1 MPVLVLGTVALDTL
15 KTPYGLRKRILGGSA
30 VHFSMSASLFT
41 KVSIVACIGED
52 FPQEHINF
60 LKAKGIDL
68 SALSV
73 EKGKTFYWKGEYRK
87 DFNTAITLKTEL
99 GVLSSFKPRLMP
111 SQRKIKYLFLAN
123 VDPDIQLSLLKN
135 MGSLKFVALDS
146 MNYWI
151 DSKRKSLLRLF
162 KGVDIFLA
170 NDKEALT
177 LSGERGII
185 KAAKSLRKMGAKM
198 VLIKKG
204 EHGSI
209 FYNGKSFFALPAYHS
224 DKIIDPTGAGDTF
237 AGGFMGYLSVVK
249 KITDKEI
256 RRAIAL
262 GTVAASFNIE
272 GFGLEGS
279 FGMCRRALNKRLLSL
294 KKQISFDCF

>member
-1 MPVLVLGTVALDTL
+1 MPVLVLGTVALDTI

-30 VHFSMSASLFT
+30 SHFSMSARLFN

-73 EKGKTFYWKGEYRK
+73 EKGKTFYWEGEYRK
-87 DFNTAITLKTEL
+87 DFNTAVTLKTEL
-99 GVLSSFKPRLMP
+99 GVLASFKPRLIP
-111 SQRKIKYLFLAN
+111 SQRKIKDIFLAN
-123 VDPDIQLSLLKN
+123 VDPDIQLSLLRN
-135 MGSLKFVALDS
+135 IDSPGFVALDS

-151 DSKRKSLLRLF
+151 DSKRKPLLRLF
-162 KGVDIFLA
+162 KKVDIFLA

-177 LSGERGII
+177 LSGERGVI
-185 KAAKSLRKMGAKM
+185 KAAKSLRKMGLKM

-204 EHGSI
+204 EHGSL
-209 FYNGKSFFALPAYHS
+209 FYNGKSFFSLPAYPS

-237 AGGFMGYLSVVK
+237 AGGFMGHLSVAK
-249 KITDKEI
+249 RITDKEI

-272 GFGLEGS
+272 GFGLEAS
-279 FGMCRRALNKRLLSL
+279 SGMCRRALNKRLGSL
-294 KKQISFDCF
+294 KKQISF